1 MIYSSDLINIQNIT
15 GDQIGAY
22 FGYALAVLDI
32 DGDGL
37 DDLVIGAPMY
47 TDFDDPAMKIET
59 GRIYVLYQSGQVGVC
74 LRQRYFTNI
83 CESIIHAFFW
93 QTMRYL
99 YIHNNICSGRFNGM
113 K

>member
-1 MIYSSDLINIQNIT
+1 MALFDLLIYTVTFYLQVVLYSSDLINIQNIT

-59 GRIYVLYQSGQVGVC
+59 GRVYVLYQSGQVSNARE
-74 LRQRYFTNI
+74 L
-83 CESIIHAFFW
+83 FF
-93 QTMRYL
+93 QKKVFR
-99 YIHNNICSGRFNGM
+99 HS
-113 K
+113 

>member
-1 MIYSSDLINIQNIT
+1 MTLFDLLIYTVNFYVQVVLYSSDLINIQNIT

-59 GRIYVLYQSGQVGVC
+59 GRVYVLYQSGQV
-74 LRQRYFTNI
+74 RN
-83 CESIIHAFFW
+83 S
-93 QTMRYL
+93 
-99 YIHNNICSGRFNGM
+99 
-113 K
+113 